1 MFCSVF
7 ILTNRFH
14 AAVGLN
20 SNRSQ
25 TPTNME
31 SICYGKVT
39 ICNTN
44 VMQFLSQVKILLKLL
59 RGKCWRKL
67 VFRPLSFLLFVF
79 VTCSTSVLAVQ
90 ISTSYVF

>member
-1 MFCSVF
+1 MPNWRTDASMSSPFAMFCSVF
-7 ILTNRFH
+7 ILMNRFH
-14 AAVGLN
+14 VAVGLN

-31 SICYGKVT
+31 SICYGNVT

-59 RGKCWRKL
+59 
-67 VFRPLSFLLFVF
+67 
-79 VTCSTSVLAVQ
+79 
-90 ISTSYVF
+90 